1 MIESSFAEQY
11 GIRLRHE
18 DDMTWGEFNT
28 LLAGLNEKTALGKI
42 IAIRS
47 EKDQKVIKTF
57 SPEQRKVRNDWAKR
71 KVKTKEYSKEE
82 YDAAM
87 KNFEAMFK
95 AMALNMAL

>member
-1 MIESSFAEQY
+1 
-11 GIRLRHE
+11 
-18 DDMTWGEFNT
+18 MTWGEFNT

-95 AMALNMAL
+95 AMAL